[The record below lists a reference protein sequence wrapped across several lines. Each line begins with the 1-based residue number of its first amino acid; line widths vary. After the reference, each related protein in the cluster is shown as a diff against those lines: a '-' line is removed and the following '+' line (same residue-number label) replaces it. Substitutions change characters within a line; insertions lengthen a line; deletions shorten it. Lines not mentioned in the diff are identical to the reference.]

1 MKATV
6 ARSSAVRAGG
16 RSPLVADLRSS
27 SYDGGGDAPS
37 GVSTVPKIED
47 LPKPTEAELGI
58 LNVLWE
64 RGPSTV
70 RDVHESL
77 YRDEGA
83 GYTTALKLL
92 QIMHGKGL
100 VERDDSERAHV
111 FRAAVSKERTQKR
124 FLSDMV
130 QRVFDGSPS
139 QLVLHALGT
148 RPRATREE
156 LDEIRALLNKL
167 EPGSRK

>member
-1 MKATV
+1 MTKA
-6 ARSSAVRAGG
+6 
-16 RSPLVADLRSS
+16 
-27 SYDGGGDAPS
+27 
-37 GVSTVPKIED
+37 EN

-70 RDVHESL
+70 RDVHEAL

-100 VERDDSERAHV
+100 VLRDDSERAHV
-111 FRAAVSKERTQKR
+111 FRPAVSKERTQKR
-124 FLSDMV
+124 FLVDIV

-139 QLVLHALGT
+139 QLVLHALGA
-148 RPRATREE
+148 RPKATQEE
-156 LDEIRALLNKL
+156 LGEIRALLDQMEGDK
-167 EPGSRK
+167 GRR